1 MGIFKNDVGR
11 PSNETI
17 KKRNIFK
24 GICVVFGLIILILVG
39 YILND
44 KGIINL
50 NKKNKTIS
58 KEEKLPIPKVT
69 GGERGKLGI
78 DKNINESNIDKYL
91 NRSDSVYRDMR
102 MLEDPAKYENI
113 GGDRFLSGYI
123 KGFEVVP
130 LPYLIP
136 VANLPEAVGKTYSG
150 KTLFSLDENGKY
162 IPNYEESIKILE
174 ELFPKNKVLFLMCGG
189 GGYAGMT
196 KEFLVSLGWDETKIY
211 NIGGYW
217 YYNGKNNIKIDKTE
231 NGYDFSNVPYHEIK
245 FNELKL
251 KQSIYLD
258 DIYYNNKV
266 GKGIKELNFISL
278 KDEQTMIA
286 SEEDFYKFNE
296 KIETLAIEYGNKIN
310 QMLDNKESFV
320 IELSSDDFCFS
331 GVLGEANLSN
341 NMLELSDENNLY
353 YYKIGIKVFKK
364 SRLYETV
371 KYEPSI
377 IIVYKGDILA
387 YTDAESDEDL
397 KYSTSKEEFYKWFTS
412 YVNVKK

>member
-1 MGIFKNDVGR
+1 M
-11 PSNETI
+11 
-17 KKRNIFK
+17 
-24 GICVVFGLIILILVG
+24 VFGLIIVILIV
-39 YILND
+39 YMLND
-44 KGIINL
+44 KGIIVL
-50 NKKNKTIS
+50 NNKANENVVE
-58 KEEKLPIPKVT
+58 KKLPLPKVT

-113 GGDRFLSGYI
+113 GGDRFLTGYI
-123 KGFEVVP
+123 EGFEIVS

-136 VANLPEAVGKTYSG
+136 VTNLPEDVGRTYSG
-150 KTLFSLDENGKY
+150 KTLFSLGENGNY
-162 IPNYEESIKILE
+162 IPNYEESMKILE
-174 ELFPKNKVLFLMCGG
+174 ELFPRNKVLFLMCGG

-196 KEFLVSLGWDETKIY
+196 KDFLVSLGWDESKIY

-217 YYNGKNNIKIDKTE
+217 YYNGKNNIKVNKTE
-231 NGYDFSNVPYHEIK
+231 EGYDFSAVPYHKIK

-251 KQSIYLD
+251 KQPIYID

-266 GKGIKELNFISL
+266 GNGIKELNFVSL
-278 KDEQTMIA
+278 KDEQTMID

-296 KIETLAIEYGNKIN
+296 KIDALSIEYGNKIN

-320 IELSSDDFCFS
+320 IELSNDDFCFS
-331 GVLGEANLSN
+331 GVLDEVNLSN
-341 NMLELSDENNLY
+341 NMGKISDENNLY
-353 YYKIGIKVFKK
+353 YYKIGLKVFKK

-371 KYEPSI
+371 KYGPSI

-387 YTDAESDEDL
+387 YTDAESDENL

>member
-251 KQSIYLD
+251 KQPIYLD

-266 GKGIKELNFISL
+266 GKEIKELNFISL

-331 GVLGEANLSN
+331 GLLGETNLSN